1 MGKKGGAEMGARD
14 KPSYW
19 AVLPADVRYDDQLKP
34 NAKLLYAEISSLT
47 NSSGY
52 CWATNE
58 YFAGL
63 YGLAPATISRLVS
76 QLEERGYIRCEMAA
90 TESGSERRIYAGIF
104 SVRVQGGGI
113 DKNVKTPL
121 DEIVNR
127 GVDEN
132 VKRGLDEIVKQNNKT
147 MNNIPPI
154 SPTGGKRAR
163 RRSAP
168 RKAPDWKPERF
179 AGFWDYYPRS
189 ARQNK
194 QDAMDAWDELRPD
207 DALIATIGKAL
218 KKLKA
223 TELWQRGIGIPYP
236 QKFLRKQLWT
246 NADELDGPEAPSD
259 DGKPPEVFGW
269 Q

>member
-1 MGKKGGAEMGARD
+1 MGARD

-121 DEIVNR
+121 DEIVKR

-132 VKRGLDEIVKQNNKT
+132 VKRGLDEIVKQNNKDI
-147 MNNIPPI
+147 NNIPPI
-154 SPTGGKRAR
+154 SPKGDVDLDMLFDRFWTAYPKKKAK
-163 RRSAP
+163 AAA
-168 RKAPDWKPERF
+168 RKA
-179 AGFWDYYPRS
+179 WD
-189 ARQNK
+189 
-194 QDAMDAWDELRPD
+194 
-207 DALIATIGKAL
+207 
-218 KKLKA
+218 KLKPNMA
-223 TELWQRGIGIPYP
+223 LCRTMSAALEKAKRS
-236 QKFLRKQLWT
+236 
-246 NADELDGPEAPSD
+246 EE
-259 DGKPPEVFGW
+259 
-269 Q
+269 